1 MKLSGKLRWMT
12 TMSINCYHL
21 NFHGCQSVDPSM
33 RLPNKCLIMI
43 MMMMIIIIIIIMMMM
58 MIIDNIIIGQQ
69 VMVIISSITFYPFN
83 L

>member
-1 MKLSGKLRWMT
+1 MVAMMKLSGKLRWLT
-12 TMSINCYHL
+12 TMSINFYHL
-21 NFHGCQSVDPSM
+21 NFHGCHSVDPSM

-43 MMMMIIIIIIIMMMM
+43 IIIII

-69 VMVIISSITFYPFN
+69 TMVISNSITFYPFN